1 MTFQIPQLWPKI
13 SFAWWELAVAVAA
26 IVKLNVVIRPFE
38 KTGSIMGTRLVGG
51 QRPEH
56 LSAQ

>member
-1 MTFQIPQLWPKI
+1 
-13 SFAWWELAVAVAA
+13 VAVAA

-38 KTGSIMGTRLVGG
+38 KTGSIMGTRPAGG